1 MKIRFSSFLS
11 SRDHQASHWQPRE
24 GSRFDT
30 ELLNIAFGHAEQN
43 LEAVKNF
50 DYAARRAEF
59 GTVADQDIVKLT
71 NKE

>member
-1 MKIRFSSFLS
+1 M
-11 SRDHQASHWQPRE
+11 
-24 GSRFDT
+24 

-59 GTVADQDIVKLT
+59 DTVADEDIVKLT
-71 NKE
+71 TGNKE